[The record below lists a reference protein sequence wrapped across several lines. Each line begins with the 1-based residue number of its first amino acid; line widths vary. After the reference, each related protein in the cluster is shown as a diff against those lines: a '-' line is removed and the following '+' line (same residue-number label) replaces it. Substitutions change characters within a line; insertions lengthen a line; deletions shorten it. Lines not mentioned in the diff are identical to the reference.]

1 MYYQYYLYVVLD
13 EDKKIIQLV
22 STGSKKRLEYD
33 IDKMGK
39 RSDKR
44 WIIVNIFDVPKLKE
58 NYTIETV
65 DANFTIHL
73 KL

>member
-13 EDKKIIQLV
+13 EDKKIIQCV
-22 STGSKKRLEYD
+22 SKGNKKQLEYD
-33 IDKMGK
+33 ADKMSK

-58 NYTIETV
+58 KYTIKTV
-65 DANFTIHL
+65 DTDFTIHL